1 MLRKV
6 AARPAKLNE
15 ARGLQLLAAM
25 TVVTLST
32 SAANAAGIA
41 IVGARL
47 YANPQAN
54 AVDQSIV
61 LVRNG
66 LIEKVGRQ
74 GKLAIP
80 RGYREIDARGKTL
93 TAGYWNNHVHLV
105 APVFLHPLL
114 RNEDAIGSTLRD
126 EFTRWGFTTIFDL
139 ASTTRSA
146 LIIREMIQDRHIQG
160 PQILTVGDPF
170 YPAGGT
176 PIYARPIYQAEHLE
190 SAEILSTTSAVS
202 RVDRQAQAG
211 VDGVKLFTGAILGKG
226 SVKIMPAEQV
236 RALVEAAHRY
246 HLPVFAHPTNEA
258 GVEDA
263 VDNGVDILAHCT
275 PVSGPWNPA
284 FARSLVAK
292 HVALIPTLKLLEVYP
307 DPSTPKATAI
317 QQVHAFAQ
325 AGGQILFGT
334 DAGFMQDYDPSA
346 EYRLMGEAIGWRAI
360 LASLTTT
367 PANRF
372 GQSGQRGRVE
382 AGLAAD
388 LVLLLSDP
396 KKDPTAFAKVSL
408 TIRAG
413 EIIAWPS
420 GR

>member
-1 MLRKV
+1 LR
-6 AARPAKLNE
+6 
-15 ARGLQLLAAM
+15 
-25 TVVTLST
+25 S
-32 SAANAAGIA
+32 
-41 IVGARL
+41 
-47 YANPQAN
+47 
-54 AVDQSIV
+54 D
-61 LVRNG
+61 
-66 LIEKVGRQ
+66 
-74 GKLAIP
+74 
-80 RGYREIDARGKTL
+80 
-93 TAGYWNNHVHLV
+93 
-105 APVFLHPLL
+105 
-114 RNEDAIGSTLRD
+114 
-126 EFTRWGFTTIFDL
+126 FTRWGFTTIFDL

-146 LIIREMIQDRHIQG
+146 LAIRAMVQDHHIQR

-176 PIYARPIYQAEHLE
+176 PIYARPIYQAEHLD
-190 SAEILSTTSAVS
+190 SAEIQSTTSAVF

-226 SVKIMPAEQV
+226 SVKIMPAGQV
-236 RALVEAAHRY
+236 RALVEAAHRH

-284 FARSLVAK
+284 FVRSLVTK

-307 DPSTPKATAI
+307 DASTPMSAAI

-346 EYRLMGEAIGWRAI
+346 EYRLMGQAIGWRAI

-367 PANRF
+367 PADRF

-388 LVLLLSDP
+388 LVLLSSDP
-396 KKDPTAFAKVSL
+396 QSDPTAFAKVSL

-413 EIIAWPS
+413 EIIARGLS
-420 GR
+420 NR